1 MSTPLNRDADAA
13 GDTPRLRS
21 DDEVGAPSNRRD
33 LGALLIAVGLF
44 GLAWVI
50 FSDASGYP
58 VRRSHARF
66 GPSIVPYIV
75 ASGIVVLGALT
86 VVSALRGQ
94 FEARERMN
102 IPGFAWLVAALVAE
116 IALIYGGAGFILA
129 STVLFGF
136 AARAFG
142 QTTLLRNLAIGAVLS
157 GALFLLFQYGLGLSL
172 PAGPLEGFINSL
184 LR

>member
-1 MSTPLNRDADAA
+1 VSSPLNRDADAA
-13 GDTPRLRS
+13 GDHPRLHS
-21 DDEVGAPSNRRD
+21 DYEAGAPSQRRD

-66 GPSIVPYIV
+66 GPAIVPFIV

-94 FEARERMN
+94 FEARDRLN
-102 IPGFAWLVAALVAE
+102 IAGFAWLVAALIAE
-116 IALIYGGAGFILA
+116 LALIYGGGGFILA

-142 QTTLLRNLAIGAVLS
+142 QTTMVRSLAIGAVLS
-157 GALFLLFQYGLGLSL
+157 CALFLLFQYGLGLSL